1 MGCLLVMRRLK
12 LSFPYS
18 ITGNAAAIQGGG
30 WRGGAWVGW
39 MQALAWCGEWC
50 AKSGLQAVCIFRLFR
65 VSNLCEH
72 QTIAVFDL
80 KVRVGWGDL
89 KV

>member
-1 MGCLLVMRRLK
+1 MRLK
-12 LSFPYS
+12 LSFPFS
-18 ITGNAAAIQGGG
+18 ITGNAAAVQGGG

-50 AKSGLQAVCIFRLFR
+50 AKCGLQAVCILRLFR
-65 VSNLCEH
+65 ASKFFEH
-72 QTIAVFDL
+72 RIKAVLDL
-80 KVRVGWGDL
+80 KFRVGWGDL

>member
-1 MGCLLVMRRLK
+1 MGCSRVMMRLM
-12 LSFPYS
+12 LSFPFS
-18 ITGNAAAIQGGG
+18 ITGNAAAVQGGG

-50 AKSGLQAVCIFRLFR
+50 AKCGLQAVCILRLFR
-65 VSNLCEH
+65 ASKFCEH
-72 QTIAVFDL
+72 QTKAVLDL
-80 KVRVGWGDL
+80 KLIVCLGAL